1 MSCNNYCT
9 SFEPAVNY
17 SKKKKQKLQWI
28 HNAKVLQIAVFW
40 LCLMLY
46 LKQIIN

>member
-17 SKKKKQKLQWI
+17 SKKKKTKITMDTQCKSTT
-28 HNAKVLQIAVFW
+28 NSCVLVVFDVIPEAD
-40 LCLMLY
+40 Y
-46 LKQIIN
+46 